1 MKILIVDN
9 VHELLIIG
17 LQNEGH
23 EVHYLPLISRNE
35 IKEILPAFEL
45 LVIRTKTEVD
55 EDLLGTAKKLKLIAR
70 AGAGLDNIDIAYCKK
85 YNIQCIHAG
94 GANANSVGEHAV
106 GMLLSLLHNLSKA
119 DKEVKALI
127 WDRDGNTGN
136 ELRGK
141 TIGIIGYG
149 NTGTAFAKCLS
160 GFGVKVLAYDKYRK
174 NYTDTFAQEA
184 SLEMIYEQADI
195 ISFHVPLTLETK
207 YYFNGVFVAS
217 MKKPFILLNLSRG
230 EVVQT
235 SALIDALEKN
245 KMTSAGLDVLENE
258 KIINL
263 SNEQKVLFEKLIQ
276 YPNVMLSPHVGGWSQ
291 QSYENIAK
299 LLLRK
304 IKELTPM
311 LAHS

>member
-1 MKILIVDN
+1 
-9 VHELLIIG
+9 
-17 LQNEGH
+17 
-23 EVHYLPLISRNE
+23 
-35 IKEILPAFEL
+35 
-45 LVIRTKTEVD
+45 
-55 EDLLGTAKKLKLIAR
+55 
-70 AGAGLDNIDIAYCKK
+70 
-85 YNIQCIHAG
+85 
-94 GANANSVGEHAV
+94 
-106 GMLLSLLHNLSKA
+106 MLLSLLHKLTKA
-119 DKEVKALI
+119 DKEVKSLI
-127 WDRDGNTGN
+127 WDRNGNTGN

-149 NTGTAFAKCLS
+149 NTGSAFAKCLS

-174 NYTDTFAQEA
+174 NYSDTFAQEA

-195 ISFHVPLTLETK
+195 VSFHVPLTLETK
-207 YYFNGVFVAS
+207 YYFNDVFVAQ

-235 SALIDALEKN
+235 SAIIDALEKN

-258 KIINL
+258 KIENL